1 MIIDKIIRL
10 IERIEFIFKKINFNK
25 FGSNNFIDLH
35 SRFVNKKMI
44 SIGSNNFFGRYT
56 IFYAIP
62 SIFGSSIKINV
73 GNNVYIGHHCSI
85 HSISD
90 LIIED
95 YVVFSDYIY
104 ISNVSHGMELIEG
117 TSIMEQPWVDSGMVK
132 IGEGTF
138 VGHGAKILPGVKLGK
153 YCIVGAG
160 SIVTKSFDDYSVIAG
175 NPAKLIRK
183 RLNK

>member
-1 MIIDKIIRL
+1 MIIDQIINL
-10 IERIEFIFKKINFNK
+10 IERIEFVFKKINFNK
-25 FGSNNFIDLH
+25 YGSNNFIDLRT
-35 SRFVNKKMI
+35 RFVNKKMI

-62 SIFGSSIKINV
+62 STFGSSVKISV

-85 HSISD
+85 HSISE

-95 YVVFSDYIY
+95 HVVFSDYIY
-104 ISNVSHGMELIEG
+104 VSNVSHGTELIEG
-117 TSIMEQPWVDSGMVK
+117 ASIMEQPWVDSGTVK

-138 VGHGAKILPGVKLGK
+138 VGHGAKILPGVELGK

-160 SIVTKSFDDYSVIAG
+160 SIVTKSFEDYSVIAG

-183 RLNK
+183 REK